1 MPKLLRLSYVTRYQ
15 YRTPPVH
22 LAIPVTAPLETALG
36 RLKICFRPSQ
46 ARAHA
51 PKVSPACAVPANHPK
66 GIPPSHRRDTKS
78 PCAGYQLQ
86 LVMGKYC
93 PGNAAKRRPWFKQG
107 PSQNTVADLGTEP
120 CASKYRP

>member
-22 LAIPVTAPLETALG
+22 LAVP
-36 RLKICFRPSQ
+36 